1 MGAKP
6 KCNKM
11 DKITDGFTRGYPGI
25 RYLVFG
31 GKKYD
36 YIYGRIRNLV
46 GVTSGVTY
54 VISHN

>member
-6 KCNKM
+6 MCIRFDKM
-11 DKITDGFTRGYPGI
+11 DGFTRGYAGI

-36 YIYGRIRNLV
+36 SIYGRIRNLV
-46 GVTSGVTY
+46 GVTSRVTY
-54 VISHN
+54 VISRN